1 MDTTKIFNFS
11 LVPISSNPIIFV
23 KSESISLVVVDSRI
37 NSFEWKIYAYME
49 KPLTSQNGYTLPVVL
64 VFKKLDDETISLNET
79 PSLVF
84 NGTNNN
90 GDAKRIL
97 ITWSKE
103 KEPLLDLTNNVLEA
117 NEEYFAKVIFLLEE

>member
-11 LVPISSNPIIFV
+11 LVPISSNSIIFG

-37 NSFEWKIYAYME
+37 NSSEWKIYAYME
-49 KPLTSQNGYTLPVVL
+49 KPLTSQIGYTLPGVL

-79 PSLVF
+79 PSLLF

-90 GDAKRIL
+90 GDAKRTL

-103 KEPLLDLTNNVLEA
+103 KGPLLDLTNNALEA
-117 NEEYFAKVIFLLEE
+117 NEEYFVEVIFLLEE